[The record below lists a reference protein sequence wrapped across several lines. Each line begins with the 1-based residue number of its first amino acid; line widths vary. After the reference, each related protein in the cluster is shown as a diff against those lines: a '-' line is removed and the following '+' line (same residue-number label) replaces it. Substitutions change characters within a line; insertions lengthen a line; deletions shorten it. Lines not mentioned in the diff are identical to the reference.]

1 MLKVQVIGN
10 LGADAELQ
18 EKGGKKFV
26 TFKIAH
32 SDRYTKEDG
41 TKVDSTT
48 WVSCLLNWDDG
59 KLLMYLKKGVKVF
72 VTGRLNV
79 RVYSSPKLKCMVAGI
94 DCNVDSIELCGGST
108 DDVPRSLVVPET
120 GAIVPVTKL
129 YWLQQHEGITQLIG
143 EHGGAYNVDANGF
156 ISVAPMQDS
165 SEQEA
170 NDDDKKQNANGK
182 RKK

>member
-18 EKGGKKFV
+18 EKGGKKFI
-26 TFKIAH
+26 TFKVAH

-48 WVSCLLNWDDG
+48 WVSCLLNGDG
-59 KLLMYLKKGVKVF
+59 GELLKYLKRGVKVF
-72 VTGRLNV
+72 VSGRLNV
-79 RVYSSPKLKCMVAGI
+79 RVFSSPKLKCMVAGI

-143 EHGGAYNVDANGF
+143 ERGGAYNVDANGF
-156 ISVAPMQDS
+156 ISVAPMQES
-165 SEQEA
+165 NEQGS
-170 NDDDKKQNANGK
+170 DGK
-182 RKK
+182 DEK